1 MNISEPKCKQAGP
14 GTPGANIEKNLSDR
28 ISRRFF
34 SLDDNALCQRAR
46 QRTGLHDFCDPPV
59 EKPLS
64 TLTASLESEAAL
76 HPLGRFLMRMHLL
89 GLLETRLRLVHNWQK
104 RRETFSP
111 VQRPVFITGM
121 PRSGST
127 FLHELLALDPN
138 NRSPRAWEVMFP
150 LPAPDFRHVDDDPR
164 IRKTAACLWWFR
176 RFAPKADTV
185 YPMRALTPHE
195 CVAIHS
201 YTFLSE
207 EFVSTCRIPT
217 YEAFLRSEGMQSAYV
232 WQKQFLQHLQSRWP
246 DRQWILKSP
255 DHLCSLEELF
265 TVFPDAVILHTH
277 RNPLDVLES
286 SIQLTKI
293 LYGLYGRP
301 GDDDQTQNDQAR
313 ELAARMKRSLQFR
326 DHHPEL
332 TDRFFDINYTEFIAH
347 PIATIENIYRHLD
360 RPLLPEVISKMRQ
373 LVSTRSRYRHP
384 HFPTF
389 TRLALET
396 TAEVHQFRNYC
407 QRFGIPCQPAA
418 AEPRWAVPQILTPQ
432 G

>member
-1 MNISEPKCKQAGP
+1 MKISEPLPKKAGP
-14 GTPGANIEKNLSDR
+14 GTPGAMIKKSISDR
-28 ISRRFF
+28 VSRRFF
-34 SLDDNALCQRAR
+34 SLDAEALCQHAR
-46 QRTGLHDFCDPPV
+46 QRTGLHDFGDPPV
-59 EKPLS
+59 APPLS
-64 TLTASLESEAAL
+64 ILATSLEDEADL

-89 GLLETRLRLVHNWQK
+89 GLLETRLRLAHDWQK
-104 RRETFSP
+104 HRKAFSP
-111 VQRPVFITGM
+111 VTRPVFITGM

-150 LPAPDFRHVDDDPR
+150 LPAPDFNHANRDPR
-164 IRKTAACLWWFR
+164 IRKAAACLWWFR
-176 RFAPKADTV
+176 RLAPKADTV

-217 YEAFLRSEGMQSAYV
+217 YEAFLRSEGMRSAYR

-246 DRQWILKSP
+246 ERQWILKSP
-255 DHLCSLEELF
+255 DHLCSLDELF
-265 TVFPDAVILHTH
+265 DAFPDAVILHTH

-286 SIQLTKI
+286 SIHLTKV

-301 GDDDQTQNDQAR
+301 GDDVYIQNDQAR
-313 ELAARMKRSLQFR
+313 ELAVRMKRSLQFR
-326 DHHPEL
+326 DRHPEL
-332 TDRFFDINYTEFIAH
+332 ADRFFDINYTEFIAN
-347 PIATIENIYRHLD
+347 PIAIIENIYRHLD
-360 RPLLPEVISKMRQ
+360 RPLLPEVMGKMRQ

-389 TRLALET
+389 ARLALET
-396 TAEVHQFRNYC
+396 TSEVHQFQNYC

-418 AEPRWAVPQILTPQ
+418 EPSWVAPQILTHQ